1 MPLDLKH
8 SKMRVQLIV
17 NGWASNLR
25 LFWYKVV
32 SSPLTVLGAHKC
44 KIKSE
49 AGNV

>member
-8 SKMRVQLIV
+8 SKMGVQLIV

-32 SSPLTVLGAHKC
+32 SSADSARRAQV
-44 KIKSE
+44 
-49 AGNV
+49 